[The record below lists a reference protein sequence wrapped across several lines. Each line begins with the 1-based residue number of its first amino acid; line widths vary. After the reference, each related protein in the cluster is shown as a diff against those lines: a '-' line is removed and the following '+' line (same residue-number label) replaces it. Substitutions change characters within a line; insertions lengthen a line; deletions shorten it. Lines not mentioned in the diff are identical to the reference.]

1 MSLQQQTLNEKDRI
15 YMVVTDRFFDGNPSN
30 NGRLG
35 REFRPGDLHYY
46 QGGDWAGLKEKLSYI
61 KRLGFTAVW
70 MSPPQD
76 NALFSRTAD
85 EAGYHGY
92 YTRDFNSTNP
102 HFGTEQELASLM
114 DEARALGLKMLLDAQ
129 LNHTANYLN
138 ESGSGFDL
146 EYGKPAP
153 PFDDPSWYHHMPKMI
168 EDFDN
173 IYQRHYCSLGGLS
186 DLAQENPAC
195 WRALC
200 EAYRSDDGLRG
211 WISYGFA
218 AARIDAVM
226 EVPERFLTAFERHIQ
241 MPCFGEAYTGIVSE
255 NAAFQKHIWSVL
267 DFPLHFRMN
276 NVFFEGADWQ
286 KVQEILDQDGTYLS
300 AKRLLTFLDNHDRAR
315 FLQNAADQYD
325 KLRMALAFLY
335 CVRGIPIVYY
345 GTEQAMG
352 GDWRYTDAL
361 VNDVNRQMMPGFY
374 ETTSLCNWI
383 RRLNEIRSLYP
394 EILCYGEQETAYHA
408 TSDPVFAVLR
418 TGQSKPDTILG
429 AFNNS
434 PVAQCR
440 IFRLKDDPNSE
451 DWVNL
456 LNTDETVHFKEG
468 ECRVTLPPYGALL
481 LTKRK
486 SNNFVPAQV
495 KRTTI
500 QIQYNCGWGNTL
512 YLRGDTL
519 PLTWERGIR
528 CDSVGPNLW
537 QCVLE
542 RPTSGCIEFKSLV
555 NDTVWEVGENHRV
568 TVHENIEI
576 TPQFR

>member
-1 MSLQQQTLNEKDRI
+1 
-15 YMVVTDRFFDGNPSN
+15 MVMTDRFFDGNPSN

-102 HFGTEQELASLM
+102 HFGTELELASLM
-114 DEARALGLKMLLDAQ
+114 DEARALGLKMILDAQ

-146 EYGKPAP
+146 EYGKPAA

-226 EVPERFLTAFERHIQ
+226 EVPERFLSAFERHTQ
-241 MPCFGEAYTGIVSE
+241 VPCFGEAYTGIVSE

-286 KVQEILDQDGTYLS
+286 KVQEIFDQDGTYLS

-345 GTEQAMG
+345 GTEQALG

-361 VNDVNRQMMPGFY
+361 VNDVNRQMMPAFH

-383 RRLNEIRSLYP
+383 RRLNEIRSLFSDV
-394 EILCYGEQETAYHA
+394 LCFGEQETVYL
-408 TSDPVFAVLR
+408 SQGDPVIAVLR
-418 TGQSKPDTILG
+418 TGQSKPDVILG

-434 PVAQCR
+434 PVSQCR
-440 IFRLKDDPNSE
+440 SFRFRGNVKSGY
-451 DWVNL
+451 WVNL
-456 LNTDETVHFKEG
+456 LNTNETVHVKEG

-481 LTKRK
+481 LTERK
-486 SNNFVPAQV
+486 SNNFIPAQV
-495 KRTTI
+495 KWTKI
-500 QIQYNCGWGNTL
+500 QIRYNCGWGNAL

-542 RPTSGCIEFKSLV
+542 RLTSGYIEFKTLV

-576 TPQFR
+576 TPQF

>member
-1 MSLQQQTLNEKDRI
+1 MSYQQQSLNEKDRI
-15 YMVVTDRFFDGNPSN
+15 YMVVTDRFCDGNPSN

-35 REFRPGDLHYY
+35 REYRPGDLHYY
-46 QGGDWAGLKEKLSYI
+46 QGGDWSGLKSKLAYI

-76 NALFSRTAD
+76 NALFSRSAD

-102 HFGTEQELASLM
+102 HFGSEQDLTALM
-114 DEARALGLKMLLDAQ
+114 DEARALGLKMILDAQ

-138 ESGSGFDL
+138 ESGSGFDPV
-146 EYGKPAP
+146 YGKPAP

-200 EAYRSDDGLRG
+200 EAYRSKDGLRG
-211 WISYGFA
+211 WMSFGFA

-226 EVPERFLTAFERHIQ
+226 EIPERFLTAFERHTQ
-241 MPCFGEAYTGIVSE
+241 VPCFGEAYTGIVTE
-255 NAAFQKHIWSVL
+255 NASFQKHIWSVL

-276 NVFFEGADWQ
+276 NVFFEGADWE
-286 KVQEILDQDGTYLS
+286 KIQEIFDQDGAYQS

-345 GTEQAMG
+345 GTEQALG
-352 GDWRYTDAL
+352 GNWRYTDSL
-361 VNDVNRQMMPGFY
+361 VNDVNRQMMPCFE
-374 ETTSLCNWI
+374 ETQLYIWI
-383 RRLNEIRSLYP
+383 RRLNEIRSLFSDT
-394 EILCYGEQETAYHA
+394 LCFGEQKTIHLAPG
-408 TSDPVFAVLR
+408 DPVYAVLR
-418 TGQSKPDTILG
+418 TGQTEEDMVLG
-429 AFNNS
+429 VFNNS
-434 PVAQCR
+434 PVPQDR
-440 IFRLKDDPNSE
+440 MLQLENDQKSGS
-451 DWVNL
+451 WVNL
-456 LNTDETVHFKEG
+456 LNTDETVHLKEG

-481 LTKRK
+481 LTHREATP
-486 SNNFVPAQV
+486 FVPAQT

-500 QIQYNCGWGNTL
+500 RIRFDCGWGNVL
-512 YLRGDTL
+512 YLRGDTS
-519 PLTWERGIR
+519 PLNWERGIR
-528 CDSVGPNLW
+528 CDCVGLNLW

-542 RPTSGCIEFKSLV
+542 RPTEGCIEFKTLL
-555 NDTVWEVGENHRV
+555 NDTVWETGENHLV
-568 TVHENIEI
+568 TAHEMIEI
-576 TPQFR
+576 IPIFC